1 MTTKQIDYCIELA
14 HTLNFSRAA
23 DNMFVSQPTFSYQ
36 IRLLEDEVG
45 FAIFERSGKG
55 ASLTPASAQF
65 VSFLTGM
72 RQDLKRAI
80 EQGQNF
86 SVKYQDS
93 ISICMMV
100 RQAVFFLPE
109 AMRVFS
115 ESEPNVQIT
124 PLFRYEN
131 SMESFLQNEADI
143 VFALKEQTK
152 QVAGIQVHDLFE
164 SRIYLIANRDD
175 PLAGKNLI
183 CEEDLYGRTLMVGG
197 GSPQALK
204 TVQHRLIS
212 SGKINYFNSAD
223 HDTTLTNVAAGRG
236 VCLAPGFL
244 NDHSGQFA
252 WIPFDCKEGFS
263 CVLCTHKE
271 DQRDSLKTFLDILKK
286 LYSKSK
292 KISPGE

>member
-55 ASLTPASAQF
+55 ASLTPAGAQF

-72 RQDLKRAI
+72 RQDLKRAV

-175 PLAGKNLI
+175 LLAGKNLI

-244 NDHSGQFA
+244 NDHSRQFA

-286 LYSKSK
+286 LYSDAVAF
-292 KISPGE
+292 PL